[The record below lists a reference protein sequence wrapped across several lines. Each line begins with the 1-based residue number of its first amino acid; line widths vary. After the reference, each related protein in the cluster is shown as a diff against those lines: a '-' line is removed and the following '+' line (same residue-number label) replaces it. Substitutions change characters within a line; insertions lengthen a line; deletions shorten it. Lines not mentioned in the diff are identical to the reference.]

1 MMSLHLFYE
10 IGNLPTL
17 VTVKQRH
24 VCVHVGVSC
33 VCVCVCVSCVC
44 VHVGVSCV
52 CVCVCVCAHLCAG
65 GLTQGGCVEDRG

>member
-33 VCVCVCVSCVC
+33 VCVCVCV
-44 VHVGVSCV
+44 
-52 CVCVCVCAHLCAG
+52 CAHLCAG